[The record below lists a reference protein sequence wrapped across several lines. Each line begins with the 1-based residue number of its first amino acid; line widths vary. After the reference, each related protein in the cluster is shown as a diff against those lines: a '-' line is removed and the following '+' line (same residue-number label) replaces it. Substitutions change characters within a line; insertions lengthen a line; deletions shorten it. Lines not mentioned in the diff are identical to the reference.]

1 MENPSKQ
8 ELLQSIASRMT
19 EIKSLE
25 YSMLMYER
33 RLEDMRERI
42 KDLKNLISLDVI
54 LIRELKDE

>member
-8 ELLQSIASRMT
+8 ELLQSITSRMT

-33 RLEDMRERI
+33 RLEDIKERI
-42 KDLKNLISLDVI
+42 KDLKNLISMDVI
-54 LIRELKDE
+54 LIRALKDK

>member
-1 MENPSKQ
+1 MENPSKK
-8 ELLQSIASRMT
+8 ELLQSITLRMA

-33 RLEDMRERI
+33 RLEDMRDRI

>member
-1 MENPSKQ
+1 MINPSKK
-8 ELLQSIASRMT
+8 ELIQSIISRMT

-33 RLEDMRERI
+33 RLEAIKERI
-42 KDLKNLISLDVI
+42 KDLKNLISMDVI